1 MYGTDWIQVRVSA
14 SFSVARCSRPICG
27 SARWTTSPSNSST
40 RRSTPWAAGCCGPKF
55 RVKLRISA
63 MCRIPVGVFA
73 HDARGVLARL
83 DGDRLID
90 HPCLIGV
97 VTHFYVTGNREVFA
111 EWVADETVIG
121 QDTTQVIVTNEG
133 DAVKIESF
141 ALEPIGA
148 RPDAGNRVY
157 RRKALILGEYAHTQ
171 APVVRNR
178 KKIHNHGKTCSTP
191 STIAIS

>member
-40 RRSTPWAAGCCGPKF
+40 RRSTPWAAGCCGLKF

-83 DGDRLID
+83 NGDRLID
-90 HPCLIGV
+90 HSGLIGV
-97 VTHFYVTGNREVFA
+97 VTHFNVTGNREVLA
-111 EWVADETVIG
+111 ERVANEAIVG
-121 QDTTQVIVTNEG
+121 QDATQVIVSDEG
-133 DAVKIESF
+133 NTVKIEGLT
-141 ALEPIGA
+141 LEPVST
-148 RPDAGNRVY
+148 RPHASNGVN
-157 RRKALILGEYAHTQ
+157 RRKTLVFSKDTNPQ
-171 APVVRNR
+171 APVVRDR
-178 KKIHNHGKTCSTP
+178 EEMHDDGKAGALPGTFSVG
-191 STIAIS
+191 